1 MRGGRF
7 SGRHLPDPVQRIL
20 ELQEKRGRA
29 VLPDVDIPWRDVW
42 FGSAVT
48 SGLFC
53 LGKWLIG
60 FYLTR
65 TNAGSAYGTAGA
77 LVLITLWVYYASF
90 LLLFGAEFT
99 RVFSRSVF
107 ASRRHATVGAKRV
120 RITRQEI
127 RDNPR
132 RGRG

>member
-1 MRGGRF
+1 MT
-7 SGRHLPDPVQRIL
+7 
-20 ELQEKRGRA
+20 
-29 VLPDVDIPWRDVW
+29 
-42 FGSAVT
+42 SA
-48 SGLFC
+48 LFC

-60 FYLTR
+60 FYLSR
-65 TNAGSAYGTAGA
+65 TNAASAYGAAGA

-107 ASRRHATVGAKRV
+107 GSRRHATVGAKRV
-120 RITRQEI
+120 RITRQEF

-132 RGRG
+132 